1 MGLMVCQSRSC
12 SQTMQPW
19 LETFSG
25 LRLEIWIDEYFLLLS
40 RFLRLQFHMH
50 FVLLR
55 QAESQTRDVVSMRR
69 DSTVQ
74 TQPESLRQTYQ
85 DMVDPI
91 VDDSQPFQR
100 SESPEEEIL
109 TRCSVG
115 WCSGVAD
122 YTVEQEFASPDFSEG
137 DLPSQ
142 QDVPA
147 APAASAGSV
156 RPLGRFR
163 FLHLNSRPT
172 KYGLC
177 TSCGI
182 ARKLHLV
189 KSGRAAGQ
197 IWVRCGNFWV
207 RGNDDKPLCWHG
219 RRWLGD
225 VPRSVLRHQAKLRQ
239 DLRWQL
245 QHGPQTKR

>member
-1 MGLMVCQSRSC
+1 MRWIFFGLN
-12 SQTMQPW
+12 
-19 LETFSG
+19 G
-25 LRLEIWIDEYFLLLS
+25 LSKSFL
-40 RFLRLQFHMH
+40 FTKQFHMH

-122 YTVEQEFASPDFSEG
+122 YTVEQESSLQVVISRKVICLLSKMC
-137 DLPSQ
+137 LPH
-142 QDVPA
+142 
-147 APAASAGSV
+147 
-156 RPLGRFR
+156 PLP
-163 FLHLNSRPT
+163 L
-172 KYGLC
+172 
-177 TSCGI
+177 
-182 ARKLHLV
+182 
-189 KSGRAAGQ
+189 
-197 IWVRCGNFWV
+197 
-207 RGNDDKPLCWHG
+207 RGP
-219 RRWLGD
+219 
-225 VPRSVLRHQAKLRQ
+225 
-239 DLRWQL
+239 
-245 QHGPQTKR
+245 

>member
-1 MGLMVCQSRSC
+1 
-12 SQTMQPW
+12 
-19 LETFSG
+19 
-25 LRLEIWIDEYFLLLS
+25 
-40 RFLRLQFHMH
+40 MH

-122 YTVEQEFASPDFSEG
+122 YTVEKQPGEFATVLISRRVICLLSKMC
-137 DLPSQ
+137 LPH
-142 QDVPA
+142 
-147 APAASAGSV
+147 
-156 RPLGRFR
+156 PLP
-163 FLHLNSRPT
+163 L
-172 KYGLC
+172 
-177 TSCGI
+177 
-182 ARKLHLV
+182 
-189 KSGRAAGQ
+189 
-197 IWVRCGNFWV
+197 RC
-207 RGNDDKPLCWHG
+207 P
-219 RRWLGD
+219 
-225 VPRSVLRHQAKLRQ
+225 
-239 DLRWQL
+239 
-245 QHGPQTKR
+245 

>member
-1 MGLMVCQSRSC
+1 
-12 SQTMQPW
+12 
-19 LETFSG
+19 
-25 LRLEIWIDEYFLLLS
+25 
-40 RFLRLQFHMH
+40 MH

-207 RGNDDKPLCWHG
+207 RGNDWQAIMLAWSSLAWRCSTVCFEASSKVETRSSMAITAWTANEEMKKKSLVLMDL
-219 RRWLGD
+219 RDRSDTYTNRWLEM
-225 VPRSVLRHQAKLRQ
+225 
-239 DLRWQL
+239 
-245 QHGPQTKR
+245 

>member
-1 MGLMVCQSRSC
+1 
-12 SQTMQPW
+12 
-19 LETFSG
+19 
-25 LRLEIWIDEYFLLLS
+25 
-40 RFLRLQFHMH
+40 MH

-147 APAASAGSV
+147 PPAASAGSV

-245 QHGPQTKR
+245 QHGPQTKRWRKKVWC